1 MSSLVFTP
9 AYQLARMIRDKTVST
24 KEVLEA
30 YLEQIK
36 KHNPKINAIATLDE
50 EAARKKAVKAD
61 EAIFK
66 TNSNSFD

>member
-1 MSSLVFTP
+1 MSNLVFTP

-36 KHNPKINAIATLDE
+36 KHNPQLNAIATLDE
-50 EAARKKAVKAD
+50 AGAKKRAIEAD
-61 EAIFK
+61 EAIALK
-66 TNSNSFD
+66 EARLR